1 MPLISYRTLHKC
13 HNVKDV
19 PTIQL
24 WCTVCNLPNGMS
36 LRLLESSLVGVAL
49 LLPSKSMSQLCAFR
63 HGPIV
68 FKMPIALS
76 LSL

>member
-19 PTIQL
+19 PTMQL
-24 WCTVCNLPNGMS
+24 WCTVYNLPNGMF
-36 LRLLESSLVGVAL
+36 LRLLESSMVGVAL
-49 LLPSKSMSQLCAFR
+49 FLSKSKSQLCAFR

-76 LSL
+76 RIL